1 MPFELSIASLNA
13 QSTQT
18 ITLDSVV
25 YRMVFT
31 FNTRRL
37 AWDLTFGLADG
48 TVLVA
53 GIKLLPQIDLLGRHK
68 DIRLPK
74 GRLFAFDIE
83 DGNTALRS
91 EKSELGTKLRLLYF
105 TEIEVNGLISA

>member
-1 MPFELSIASLNA
+1 MPLEIPIASLNA

-18 ITLDSVV
+18 ISLDGVV

-37 AWDLTFGLADG
+37 AWDMTFGLADG

-68 DIRLPK
+68 DIRIPK
-74 GRLFAFDIE
+74 GRLFISDIE
-83 DGNTALRS
+83 DGNTALRP
-91 EKSELGTKLRLLYF
+91 EKNELGTKLRLFYF
-105 TEIEVNGLISA
+105 TEVEFNGLISA